1 MAATTVARQ
10 WSSLILNYMIYLP
23 VHQIHRKA
31 SYREIKMLKVV
42 LHLAMS
48 RREDPLPPLLS
59 GKKARLK
66 ATTMFMLGSTIPAYD
81 TL

>member
-59 GKKARLK
+59 GKKGSFEGYYYVYARQYNACL
-66 ATTMFMLGSTIPAYD
+66 
-81 TL
+81 